1 VSAAPTLFADAAE
14 LPLHLRLLEA
24 AMEAPCDGEGG
35 HVTVTLLICHCL
47 PLQQR
52 LLRRTNPNPNPN
64 PNYSPDPNPALT
76 LTRLLH
82 LMKLCARAERSVLLP
97 IVCKHAEV
105 DVEAV
110 DGRGRKLLHAL
121 CAMEPGAASI
131 FEAISAPEAEEVD
144 EAGEVASSRGEIAS
158 SGGGRSGAIDGP
170 ALLRALLTAQPR
182 IHLFAIDAGGL
193 TALGRA
199 PRDSRCS
206 SLLLAATHRALQQAV
221 VNLIYCRRE
230 GPACAPHVTAAEE
243 ELTGTFP
250 GLRVISKP
258 MVGRGGASD
267 DGARAGTFDVV
278 WEARLRF

>member
-1 VSAAPTLFADAAE
+1 
-14 LPLHLRLLEA
+14 
-24 AMEAPCDGEGG
+24 
-35 HVTVTLLICHCL
+35 
-47 PLQQR
+47 
-52 LLRRTNPNPNPN
+52 
-64 PNYSPDPNPALT
+64 
-76 LTRLLH
+76 
-82 LMKLCARAERSVLLP
+82 MKLCARAERSVLLP

-110 DGRGRKLLHAL
+110 DVRGRKLLHAL
-121 CAMEPGAASI
+121 CAMEPGAASS
-131 FEAISAPEAEEVD
+131 FKAEASSAPEAEEVD
-144 EAGEVASSRGEIAS
+144 EAGEVASSGEIAS
-158 SGGGRSGAIDGP
+158 SGGGRSGAINGP

-182 IHLFAIDAGGL
+182 IHLFAVDGGGQ

-221 VNLIYCRRE
+221 VSLIYCRRE

-267 DGARAGTFDVV
+267 DGARAGTFGVV
-278 WEARLRF
+278 WEAC